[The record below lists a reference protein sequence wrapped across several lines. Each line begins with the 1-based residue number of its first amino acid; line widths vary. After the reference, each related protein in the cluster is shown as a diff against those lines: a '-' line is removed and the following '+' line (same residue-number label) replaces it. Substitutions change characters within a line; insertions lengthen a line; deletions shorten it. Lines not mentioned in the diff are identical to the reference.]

1 MVARRGLGFG
11 LIALDLAGQA
21 DRGVADARVLY
32 FLATMTVAVLVGL
45 WAWAWRSPPRMGKLM
60 YLWPVLVVTADL
72 PNAYPDSSVASTI
85 GLATFVF
92 GLIVFAQMALSYPTG
107 YLMPGRLAF
116 FYIFIGGYLAEVI
129 QNVVNMLF
137 WDNRACRPF
146 CATPYAPTLI
156 HIGSAPFSLETW
168 NKGWTI
174 FVMAILPIG
183 LYLLGRRYYQASVG
197 VRRSIGPVLATGIFI
212 TVMGWIYDYAF
223 LTDRFSALTPLS
235 WWLTSGLLVG
245 ALTALFGLLVGR
257 RVRGSVGD
265 LVVELDRAGPGGV
278 RRALA
283 RAVGDPTLE
292 LALWL
297 PEAGTWADESGRPV
311 VLPEGRDRA
320 VTLIGD
326 RLAAIV
332 HDPVLLDQT
341 AMLEAVGTAARVALE
356 NERLQAELRAQL
368 VALRESRARIVR
380 AGDEERRRLERDLH
394 DGAQQ
399 RLLGVGMGLQMLKA
413 RVGGDAD
420 ASALLD
426 DTEAEVQM
434 ALQELRELARGIHPA
449 VLTDQGLA
457 AAVRTLAERA
467 PLPVEVSDGGE
478 PLPPHVETAAYFV
491 VAEAIANIVK
501 YAQASRAWVTIDC
514 RGGAG
519 RRRGA
524 RRRHWRGEGGWRRL
538 GAARPCGPRRGARR
552 AAHRREPA
560 REWHASASG
569 DPVRVVIAD
578 DAALIRTGLA
588 RLLADAGV
596 EVCGEASD
604 AGGLMALVEE
614 HRPDVAVVDI
624 RMPPGHSDEGL
635 VAAATIRERFPGVGV
650 LVLSQYVESA
660 YALRLIDGVEGS
672 CGYLLKDRLMET
684 DELVSALERVAAGEV
699 VVDRHLVE
707 QMLSRRR
714 VANPIDELTSR
725 EREVL
730 ALMAEGLTDKG
741 IASRLWLTPKTV
753 ETHIRHILRKLDL
766 PAGASN
772 NRRVHA
778 VLVHLKI

>member
-1 MVARRGLGFG
+1 
-11 LIALDLAGQA
+11 
-21 DRGVADARVLY
+21 
-32 FLATMTVAVLVGL
+32 
-45 WAWAWRSPPRMGKLM
+45 
-60 YLWPVLVVTADL
+60 
-72 PNAYPDSSVASTI
+72 
-85 GLATFVF
+85 
-92 GLIVFAQMALSYPTG
+92 
-107 YLMPGRLAF
+107 
-116 FYIFIGGYLAEVI
+116 
-129 QNVVNMLF
+129 
-137 WDNRACRPF
+137 
-146 CATPYAPTLI
+146 
-156 HIGSAPFSLETW
+156 
-168 NKGWTI
+168 
-174 FVMAILPIG
+174 MAILPIG
-183 LYLLGRRYYQASVG
+183 LYLLGRRYLQASVG
-197 VRRSIGPVLATGIFI
+197 VRRSIGPILATAIFI
-212 TVMGWIYDYAF
+212 TVMGWIYGYAF

-297 PEAGTWADESGRPV
+297 PELGTWADESGRPV

-326 RLAAIV
+326 KLAAIV

-491 VAEAIANIVK
+491 VAEAHREHRQVRTGLAGLGDDRL
-501 YAQASRAWVTIDC
+501 SRRT
-514 RGGAG
+514 G

-778 VLVHLKI
+778 VLVHLND

>member
-1 MVARRGLGFG
+1 VKVWRQGTRTPEWWLAAALGFA
-11 LIALDLAGQA
+11 LIAIDLAGQA
-21 DRGVADARVLY
+21 HRGVADARVLY
-32 FLATMTVAVLVGL
+32 FLATLTVAVLVGL

-85 GLATFVF
+85 GLATYVF

-116 FYIFIGGYLAEVI
+116 FYIFIGGYLAEVV

-156 HIGSAPFSLETW
+156 HVGSAPFSLETW

-380 AGDEERRRLERDLH
+380 AGDEERRRLERNLH

-413 RVGGDAD
+413 RMGGDAD
-420 ASALLD
+420 ASVLLD
-426 DTEAEVQM
+426 DTQAEVQM

-478 PLPPHVETAAYFV
+478 ALPPHVETAAYFV

-514 RGGAG
+514 RDGEAVVEVRDDGIGGAKEDGAGSGLRGLADRVGALDG
-519 RRRGA
+519 RLIVESPPGS
-524 RRRHWRGEGGWRRL
+524 GTRL
-538 GAARPCGPRRGARR
+538 RAEIPCG
-552 AAHRREPA
+552 
-560 REWHASASG
+560 S
-569 DPVRVVIAD
+569 
-578 DAALIRTGLA
+578 
-588 RLLADAGV
+588 
-596 EVCGEASD
+596 
-604 AGGLMALVEE
+604 
-614 HRPDVAVVDI
+614 
-624 RMPPGHSDEGL
+624 
-635 VAAATIRERFPGVGV
+635 
-650 LVLSQYVESA
+650 
-660 YALRLIDGVEGS
+660 
-672 CGYLLKDRLMET
+672 
-684 DELVSALERVAAGEV
+684 
-699 VVDRHLVE
+699 
-707 QMLSRRR
+707 
-714 VANPIDELTSR
+714 
-725 EREVL
+725 
-730 ALMAEGLTDKG
+730 
-741 IASRLWLTPKTV
+741 
-753 ETHIRHILRKLDL
+753 
-766 PAGASN
+766 
-772 NRRVHA
+772 
-778 VLVHLKI
+778 